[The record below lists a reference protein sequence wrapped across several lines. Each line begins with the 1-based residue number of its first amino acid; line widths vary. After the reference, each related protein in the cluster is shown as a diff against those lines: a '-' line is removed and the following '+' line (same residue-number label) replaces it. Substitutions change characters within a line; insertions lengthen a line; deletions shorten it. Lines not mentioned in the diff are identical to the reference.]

1 MTNEHQP
8 ANQGRGVGES
18 RESRMVV
25 IERDADGTPTVWCD
39 PEIVDLVTALNA
51 GGIPTV
57 ASCSGHGVILGNIA
71 LRDGRELHISP
82 NHAAAR
88 ELEAAIAAL
97 TQPKGVECTRSSIFS
112 EQCYCRTC
120 VPTPTNND
128 FLKLLTL
135 VVDGAKALGHHSTL
149 RETDQATIDYWEN
162 YVSAG
167 TEKIKAT
174 LAALS
179 LPRQSEAE
187 PYVPGDGEVLV
198 TVSGLTGSGKSGV
211 AGEIEILC
219 KALGLQVEWKDSGE
233 EKRMTYADWTHAL
246 ELYKPRVT
254 IIEQNIP
261 RKP

>member
-1 MTNEHQP
+1 MTNEQQP
-8 ANQGRGVGES
+8 ADQGRGVES

-25 IERDADGTPTVWCD
+25 IERNAEGTPTIWCD

-57 ASCSGHGVILGNIA
+57 ASCSGHGAQRGNIA

-82 NHAAAR
+82 DFESAR
-88 ELEAAIAAL
+88 TLEAAIAAL
-97 TQPKGVECTRSSIFS
+97 TQPKG
-112 EQCYCRTC
+112 
-120 VPTPTNND
+120 D
-128 FLKLLTL
+128 
-135 VVDGAKALGHHSTL
+135 A
-149 RETDQATIDYWEN
+149 
-162 YVSAG
+162 
-167 TEKIKAT
+167 
-174 LAALS
+174 
-179 LPRQSEAE
+179 

-233 EKRMTYADWTHAL
+233 EKRLTYADWTHAL